1 MWGAAH
7 HFCGSQSTCC
17 TITVTVSAF
26 GPAACGRD
34 SHLMAAACTPDCV
47 SGAQVQLAIHV
58 ALVRAA
64 DQVPGPAP
72 PTALSPPWEQVG
84 GPHRQDRGGLG
95 ETCLDPKLPCGHR
108 CHAVHYLGFGFRASC
123 ERSIK
128 QSKRK
133 LRRGGPGFSFLTRGG
148 CCIRRGHRRSP
159 SEAGQPGRGPSLGV
173 TAAPGYLRAEAPDA
187 PPNRP
192 PG

>member
-1 MWGAAH
+1 MCVGCCPPFLWVSEHLLH
-7 HFCGSQSTCC
+7 HHCHRR
-17 TITVTVSAF
+17 AF

-34 SHLMAAACTPDCV
+34 SHLMAAASRHRLCFWS
-47 SGAQVQLAIHV
+47 SGAACSPCGSSQG
-58 ALVRAA
+58 RRPS
-64 DQVPGPAP
+64 PGPG
-72 PTALSPPWEQVG
+72 TAHGPVPALGAG
-84 GPHRQDRGGLG
+84 GRLPQAGPGRLG

-108 CHAVHYLGFGFRASC
+108 CHAVRYLGFGFRASC
-123 ERSIK
+123 ERWIK

-133 LRRGGPGFSFLTRGG
+133 LRRGGPGFPFLTRGG

-159 SEAGQPGRGPSLGV
+159 SEAGRSRGPSLGV